1 MKLEKSFYTRDTI
14 TVAKDLL
21 GKNLCRKTPF
31 GIIEAKIVE
40 TEAYLSEND
49 PACHANRGM
58 TPRNEPMFEEGGI
71 SYVYFIYGNYFCFN
85 VVSDKKGF
93 GTAVLI
99 RAVEPLNHEIIKNY
113 RNTKKI
119 KDLTNGPSKLCM
131 AMNITKEQN
140 KLDLITSS
148 EIFIT
153 DNESIKKN
161 DIIETTRIGI
171 TQAQDLKLRFYIK
184 DNIFVSKI

>member
-40 TEAYLSEND
+40 TEAYLSESD

-58 TPRNEPMFEEGGI
+58 TPRNQPMFEEGGI

-85 VVSDKKGF
+85 VVSDKKGL

-99 RAVEPLNHEIIKNY
+99 RAVEPLNTEIIKNY